1 MRGDVHAIDMSKKH
15 VQVSDKNRHEFFCPR
30 CGHCCREW
38 VGLTDEEVDDIW
50 NRYCDE
56 MGEASIN
63 DAYDFARAIENS
75 LKEKNR

>member
-1 MRGDVHAIDMSKKH
+1 VWQGEEMVCAPHKK
-15 VQVSDKNRHEFFCPR
+15 PAA
-30 CGHCCREW
+30 W

-63 DAYDFARAIENS
+63 DAEDMANAIEQA
-75 LKEKNR
+75 LKEKNT